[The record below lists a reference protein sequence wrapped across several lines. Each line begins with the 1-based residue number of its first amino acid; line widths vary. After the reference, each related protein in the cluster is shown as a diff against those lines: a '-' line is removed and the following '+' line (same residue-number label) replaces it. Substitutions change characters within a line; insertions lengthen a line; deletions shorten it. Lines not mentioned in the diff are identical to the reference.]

1 VGSIDLQLKVS
12 RRIGPVH
19 YTLEEFE
26 NGAFT
31 LKTPGIFS
39 VHATPERFE
48 NGTMTGH
55 FGSVL
60 EKNSARNI
68 SLIS

>member
-1 VGSIDLQLKVS
+1 
-12 RRIGPVH
+12 
-19 YTLEEFE
+19 LEEFE

-39 VHATPERFE
+39 VHATPDRFE
-48 NGTMTGH
+48 NGTITGH

-68 SLIS
+68 SLLS